1 MTEPNDIPTRVT
13 RLEQAIVEVRREAAA
28 ARLLAAGADHD
39 VSVIKDTMH
48 AHTRSLNALRET
60 QMEHGQRLDRL
71 ERKVDDGFAQVDANF
86 ERVDANFRQID
97 ANFKQVDANF
107 LTVGAEFS
115 KVNTGIAQ
123 ITALLTKK
131 LDEPE
136 QE

>member
-13 RLEQAIVEVRREAAA
+13 RLEQAIVEVRREAAT

-39 VSVIKDTMH
+39 VSVVKDTMH

-86 ERVDANFRQID
+86 KQID

-131 LDEPE
+131 RDQSD